1 MVVDLLTCL
10 PKPSSYVTICSS
22 TVIKLW
28 TPLLLFFMVKI
39 LLTRCWIRGG
49 GEVVK
54 DSRRTVIEKIVVKGK
69 IVENEKSSRRISSH
83 RHG

>member
-10 PKPSSYVTICSS
+10 PKPSSYVTISSS

-54 DSRRTVIEKIVVKGK
+54 DSRTVTEQIVVKGK
-69 IVENEKSSRRISSH
+69 IVENEKSSRKISSH

>member
-10 PKPSSYVTICSS
+10 SKPSSYVTISSS

-54 DSRRTVIEKIVVKGK
+54 DSRTVIEKIVVKGK

>member
-54 DSRRTVIEKIVVKGK
+54 DSRTVIEKIVVKGK